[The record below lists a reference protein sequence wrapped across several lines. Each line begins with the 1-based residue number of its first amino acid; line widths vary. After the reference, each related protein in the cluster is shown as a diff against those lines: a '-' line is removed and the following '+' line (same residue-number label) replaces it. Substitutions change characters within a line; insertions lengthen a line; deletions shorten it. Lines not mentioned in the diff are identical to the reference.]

1 MEGEIRM
8 APSGT
13 NSQMRRDLV
22 GISSDLKWSSVE
34 LLRIADRLE
43 AAGNSADAQ
52 AIHRMIQVFQSGEER
67 LTLIADL
74 VRSDAVESSSEE
86 RFYVEL

>member
-1 MEGEIRM
+1 
-8 APSGT
+8 
-13 NSQMRRDLV
+13 MRRDLV

-43 AAGNSADAQ
+43 AAGNSADAH
-52 AIHRMIQVFQSGEER
+52 AILRMIQVFQGGEEH

-74 VRSDAVESSSEE
+74 VRSDAVGSSLEE
-86 RFYVEL
+86 RFYAEL

>member
-1 MEGEIRM
+1 MTPG
-8 APSGT
+8 GT

-22 GISSDLKWSSVE
+22 GISADLKWSSVE
-34 LLRIADRLE
+34 LCRIADRLE
-43 AAGNSADAQ
+43 AAGNSADAH
-52 AIHRMIQVFQSGEER
+52 AILRMIQVFQGGEER

-74 VRSDAVESSSEE
+74 VRSEAGASSSEE

>member
-1 MEGEIRM
+1 MTT
-8 APSGT
+8 AGT
-13 NSQMRRDLV
+13 NSQLRSDLV

-52 AIHRMIQVFQSGEER
+52 AILRMIQVFQGGEER
-67 LTLIADL
+67 LTFIADL
-74 VRSDAVESSSEE
+74 ARADAVGSQSEE

>member
-8 APSGT
+8 APGGT
-13 NSQMRRDLV
+13 NSQMMRDLV

-43 AAGNSADAQ
+43 AAGNSADAH
-52 AIHRMIQVFQSGEER
+52 AIHRMIQVFQGGEER

>member
-1 MEGEIRM
+1 MTT
-8 APSGT
+8 AGT
-13 NSQMRRDLV
+13 NSQLRRDLV

-52 AIHRMIQVFQSGEER
+52 AILRMIQVFQNGEER

-74 VRSDAVESSSEE
+74 ARADAVGSQSEE
-86 RFYVEL
+86 RFYAEL